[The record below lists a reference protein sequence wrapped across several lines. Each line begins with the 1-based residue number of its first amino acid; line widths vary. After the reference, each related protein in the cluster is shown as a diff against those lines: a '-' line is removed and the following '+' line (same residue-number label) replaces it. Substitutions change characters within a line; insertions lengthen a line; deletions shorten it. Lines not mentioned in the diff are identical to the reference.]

1 MSEQKLAIREAVD
14 RINNVVRGFMASNV
28 LFTAVDGDVFTLLEE
43 ETTARRVASATGW
56 DARATRMLLDG
67 LVALGFITKAKDKY
81 RNTPEASLTLVPGS
95 AGYQG
100 HIIKH
105 MKHISRSWARLTEA
119 VEKGTGVATDFQE
132 RPEEEMRAF
141 ILGMKDISR
150 FSAKEML
157 GVLDLSQYRH
167 MLDLGT
173 GPGTYGITFL
183 EAYPEMRATL
193 FDRSEVIE
201 IAREEVAKAGLEE
214 RVNYRAGDMTLTDLG
229 FGYDLV
235 LLSNIIHAFGPAT
248 NRRLIKKIREAMSPG
263 GLLIIKDFLVDDD
276 RTGPAFGLMFAI
288 NMLVGTGEGDTYTF
302 SEVADWTEEAGFKKG
317 KAMDLTPQTR
327 LWLVEK

>member
-1 MSEQKLAIREAVD
+1 MSEQKRVVKEAVD
-14 RINNVVRGFMASNV
+14 RINNLVRGFMASNV

-67 LVALGFITKAKDKY
+67 LVAIGLVTKVKDKY
-81 RNTPEASLTLVPGS
+81 RNTPEASMTLVTGS
-95 AGYQG
+95 PGYQG
-100 HIIKH
+100 HIVKH

-119 VEKGTGVATDFQE
+119 VQTGTGVATEFEE
-132 RPEEEMRAF
+132 RPDEEVRAF

-157 GVLDLSQYRH
+157 GVLDLSRYRH
-167 MLDLGT
+167 LLDLGT

-183 EAYPEMRATL
+183 ETYPEMRATL
-193 FDRSEVIE
+193 FDRPEVLE

-248 NRRLIKKIREAMSPG
+248 NRRLFKRIHESMSPG
-263 GLLIIKDFLVDDD
+263 GLLIIKDFVVDDD
-276 RTGPAFGLMFAI
+276 RTGPAFGLMFAL

-302 SEVADWTEEAGFKKG
+302 AELSDWTNEAGFKKG
-317 KAMDLTPQTR
+317 KALDLTPQTR
-327 LWLVEK
+327 LWMVEK